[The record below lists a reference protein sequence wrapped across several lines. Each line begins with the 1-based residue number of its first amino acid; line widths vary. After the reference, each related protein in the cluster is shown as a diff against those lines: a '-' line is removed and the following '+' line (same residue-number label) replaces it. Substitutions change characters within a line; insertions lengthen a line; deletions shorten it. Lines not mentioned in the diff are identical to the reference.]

1 VLALYSNPSYDP
13 NRFTGGIPL
22 DYWKELNTDPRRPL
36 FNKVIQGTYPPASTW
51 KLATSVMGLE
61 SKLVTLKQRMPIA
74 CSGGM
79 QYGRRYFRC
88 WEKKGHGAL
97 DLAGAIT
104 HSCDVYFYQ
113 LGLRISM
120 AKLVAGGIDLGFDKR
135 SGIDLPNEYR
145 PQFPTRNVRE
155 YYNRKFGANWSNS
168 ETLNLAIG
176 QGANS
181 QTVANM
187 AKFYTALATEGTS
200 STPYL
205 VNRKPEQKTIISLTP
220 EQFQGLRDAM
230 AGVTSVGG
238 TAASANIRGLV
249 IAGKT
254 GSAQNTANR
263 NKDHAWFVGFAPAEN
278 PKILV
283 AVFLEFGE
291 HGYYAARVAS
301 KIIGKYLG
309 YGDKMIANTE
319 GD

>member
-1 VLALYSNPSYDP
+1 
-13 NRFTGGIPL
+13 
-22 DYWKELNTDPRRPL
+22 
-36 FNKVIQGTYPPASTW
+36 
-51 KLATSVMGLE
+51 
-61 SKLVTLKQRMPIA
+61 
-74 CSGGM
+74 
-79 QYGRRYFRC
+79 
-88 WEKKGHGAL
+88 
-97 DLAGAIT
+97 
-104 HSCDVYFYQ
+104 
-113 LGLRISM
+113 M

-254 GSAQNTANR
+254 GSAQNAANR

-278 PKILV
+278 PRILV